1 MSYSAVTTHNGQTEL
16 SLSTAALIMAGV
28 SKIHALSS
36 PTSTTPRSRAS
47 TCTGELTN
55 FGVVLFGGK
64 SDNDAGVNPDDPSS
78 FKSIDDADD
87 YAADPGTT
95 FIIVPITQP
104 EVPGRHDHRRRWCE
118 CHTGNITFHGPL
130 KFVADLAKS
139 MDFGN
144 GSGLKIDVTSDG
156 ITITLTIALP
166 DITVGV
172 MSLTNMKIVV
182 ALTIPFDGSPV
193 ELKFAFCSRDNPFT
207 ITVWIFGG
215 GGFVGLT
222 VTTKGVELLEFSFEF
237 GGGFSISFAGL
248 ASGKVE
254 VKAGIYFKLESKT
267 VNNVDTQTL
276 VLEAYLRIDGKLSVL
291 GLINILVHFE
301 LKLTYTEIAEQQ
313 RRHGQEAR
321 GRLRVHRRGQG
332 ADLLGQG
339 HPARPQGAV
348 GQPQRRGPRDQ
359 SAATPSRQAAA
370 REP

>member
-1 MSYSAVTTHNGQTEL
+1 MVTNL
-16 SLSTAALIMAGV
+16 DDP
-28 SKIHALSS
+28 SKSS
-36 PTSTTPRSRAS
+36 VDVN
-47 TCTGELTN
+47 GELTN
-55 FGVVLFGGK
+55 FAVVLFGGQDDSRRR
-64 SDNDAGVNPDDPSS
+64 SDPTERAPRHHRHADKYAKDPQ
-78 FKSIDDADD
+78 
-87 YAADPGTT
+87 T
-95 FIIVPITQP
+95 FIIVPITSLKFQAGTTIK
-104 EVPGRHDHRRRWCE
+104 ESCE
-118 CHTGNITFHGPL
+118 CHTGDITFHGPL
-130 KFVADLAKS
+130 KFVAEMAKS
-139 MDFGN
+139 MDFGG

-166 DITVGV
+166 DITVGI

-254 VKAGIYFKLESKT
+254 IKAGIYFKLESKT

-301 LKLTYTEIAEQQ
+301 LKLTYTEVTTDTGTDKKLEGDCEFTVEVDVLIFSAKVTLHAHKELSASHSGGGLGGSAVPAATTHAA
-313 RRHGQEAR
+313 RRS
-321 GRLRVHRRGQG
+321 RRR
-332 ADLLGQG
+332 
-339 HPARPQGAV
+339 PAR
-348 GQPQRRGPRDQ
+348 
-359 SAATPSRQAAA
+359 
-370 REP
+370 